1 MKNKV
6 CVMEGKFCVKLTKL
20 NWRKLHT
27 RSFKAM
33 DHEPNPACHR
43 FLKIKFYWN
52 VATHIH
58 LHFVYDFIRTMTA
71 EVSSCNR
78 D

>member
-6 CVMEGKFCVKLTKL
+6 CAMEGKFCVKFTKL
-20 NWRKLHT
+20 NWRKIHT
-27 RSFKAM
+27 RGFKTM
-33 DHEPNPACHR
+33 DHEPNPACHW

-52 VATHIH
+52 IATPIH
-58 LHFVYDFIRTMTA
+58 LHIVYDCTCTMTA
-71 EVSSCNR
+71 ELSSCNR